1 MQFDDLLATIS
12 PAIYQRLVTAV
23 ELGKWPDGVA
33 LSAEQKANSIQLVMA
48 YQAKFCP
55 SEEAFRIGADGQLI
69 TRSKAEMKANLQRPA
84 AATIA
89 TFPLTDSES

>member
-69 TRSKAEMKANLQRPA
+69 TRSKAEMKANLQRSA

>member
-1 MQFDDLLATIS
+1 MQFDDLLASIT
-12 PAIYQRLVTAV
+12 PEIYQRLVTAV

-33 LSAEQKANSIQLVMA
+33 LSADQRANSMQLVMA

-55 SEEAFRIGADGQLI
+55 SEEAFRVGADGQLI
-69 TRSKAEMKANLQRPA
+69 TRSKAEMKATIQRPA

-89 TFPLTDSES
+89 SFPLTDSEL